1 MEYLYSYNFISSN
14 LTLIGHLLLG
24 LFIIAFFFRNKIK
37 NLWSLYVD
45 NYLFV
50 TLFFSLSAFLG
61 SMFYSVVIGFQ
72 PCSLCYWQRIFMY
85 PMLFISTLSLVRKE
99 KLDSSYF
106 LMLSGIGSLIS
117 LYHLYLQFTPN
128 PLPCSS
134 TGQGVSCSENW
145 VLEYGYITIP
155 VMALTCFLHIFI
167 VNLYNKIQKN

>member
-1 MEYLYSYNFISSN
+1 MEYLESYNFLISN
-14 LTLIGHLLLG
+14 LTVVGHILIAVTLIG
-24 LFIIAFFFRNKIK
+24 FVFRKFIK
-37 NLWSLYVD
+37 NIWKTYVD

-85 PMLFISTLSLVRKE
+85 PMLFLSALSLIRKD
-99 KLDSSYF
+99 KLDPSYL
-106 LMLSGIGSLIS
+106 LMFSGIGSLIS
-117 LYHLYLQFTPN
+117 IYHIYIQFTPN
-128 PLPCSS
+128 PLPCST

-155 VMALTCFLHIFI
+155 VMAFTCFLNIFL
-167 VNLYNKIQKN
+167 VNLFNKLEKN